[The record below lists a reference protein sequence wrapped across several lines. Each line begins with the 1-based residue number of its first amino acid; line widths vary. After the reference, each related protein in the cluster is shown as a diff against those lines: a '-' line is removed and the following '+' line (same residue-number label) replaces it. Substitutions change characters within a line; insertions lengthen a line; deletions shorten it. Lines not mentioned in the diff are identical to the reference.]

1 MPRRLCPPAALAA
14 LFICFCALTFYTTG
28 ARAQDLVGGA
38 GRTDLSGGAGSSGGS
53 RGGSTR
59 RPKVRNTA
67 NTTVRTVTRTKTVVV
82 TPTTGTLSVATEPGA
97 AILVEPVR
105 GGVAQE
111 GTVEKDEGLFIF
123 NDLKPGR
130 YRVAAELDGYTEAEK
145 EVVVV
150 ANKPASV
157 TLNLQP
163 VTYAVT
169 ITANVPT
176 GEVRYA
182 TVAASKDAAGEVK
195 YNVTGE
201 TRVVQIQNGM
211 ATLPNLRA
219 GTYGIDV
226 RTDLVGYQTLL
237 ASFTLPGK
245 TAYPVEVPKRLST
258 KTFSAAWVSL
268 DAWDAPAGWSVG
280 SRKLTANVRGVALP
294 RDDAAR
300 YYADFR
306 LFSNIK
312 MTNGVAASFAVRAQ
326 DKQNYYLIQITGAKA
341 DEPYVLRGFIVKNGV
356 AQRFS
361 STLPADGFMNTLKAN
376 QFFAVSIEAT
386 DNKFKVLITDSETGD
401 VLPLGTLEDPNRN
414 FRTGAAGIAIR
425 DNEQNEI
432 ERFVV
437 CTAES
442 PDCQRG

>member
-1 MPRRLCPPAALAA
+1 MLRRLSQSAALAVLSLCLYA
-14 LFICFCALTFYTTG
+14 FASPNDR
-28 ARAQDLVGGA
+28 AHAQDLAGGA
-38 GRTDLSGGAGSSGGS
+38 TRTDLSGGAGSGTV
-53 RGGSTR
+53 RTPR

-67 NTTVRTVTRTKTVVV
+67 ASTGIRTVTRTKTVFV

-97 AILVEPVR
+97 ALLVEPLR
-105 GGVAQE
+105 GGESIE
-111 GTVEKDEGLFIF
+111 GTVDKDERIFIF
-123 NDLKPGR
+123 NELKPGR
-130 YRVAAELDGYTEAEK
+130 YRVAADLDGYTEAEK

-150 ANKPASV
+150 ANKPAQV

-163 VTYAVT
+163 ITYAVT
-169 ITANVPT
+169 IAANVPT

-182 TVAASKDAAGEVK
+182 TVAPSKDASGEVK

-201 TRVVQIQNGM
+201 TRVVQIQNGK
-211 ATLPNLRA
+211 AVLPNLRA

-226 RTDLVGYQTLL
+226 RTELVEYQTLL

-245 TAYPVEVPKRLST
+245 TDYPVQLPKRLST

-268 DAWDAPAGWSVG
+268 DGWEAPAGWRVG
-280 SRKLTANVRGVALP
+280 SRKLTVSGRGVALP

-300 YYADFR
+300 YYANFR

-312 MTNGVAASFAVRAQ
+312 MVNGVAASFAVRAQ
-326 DKQNYYLIQITGAKA
+326 DSQNYYLIQITGAKA
-341 DEPYVLRGFIVKNGV
+341 DEPYVLRGFIVKNGA
-356 AQRFS
+356 AQRFGS
-361 STLPADGFMNTLKAN
+361 AIPVDAYSNTLKTN
-376 QFFAVSIEAT
+376 QFFNISMDAT
-386 DNKFKVLITDSETGD
+386 DNKFKVSITDSETGEEF
-401 VLPLGTLEDPNRN
+401 PLGTLEDPNRN
-414 FRTGAAGIAIR
+414 FRIGAAGIAIR

-442 PDCQRG
+442 ADCQKG